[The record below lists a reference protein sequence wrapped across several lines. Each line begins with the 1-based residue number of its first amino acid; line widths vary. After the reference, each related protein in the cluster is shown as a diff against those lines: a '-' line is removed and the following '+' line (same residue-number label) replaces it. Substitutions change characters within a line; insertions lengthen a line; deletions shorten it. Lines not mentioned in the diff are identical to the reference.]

1 MTLEQKSSA
10 QYHNPELQPQVV
22 EPQGIYHLG
31 HWLLAIAAVAV
42 VTFGFML
49 LVTNGIINSNSSD
62 GLGLIL
68 FPLISALA
76 LAVANRKVL
85 WRGAWFALPF
95 LFALGLLLCF
105 GGVILMT
112 QLDVKKTE
120 ETMAFLPIL
129 VENVPFFIG
138 GLLMYQGYA
147 SMAGQRSFLSAVLT
161 VSCSVLT
168 SVVMFGEMITDENL
182 LFTFFWSGLAMS
194 LSVVHWQQLLRA

>member
-1 MTLEQKSSA
+1 MTLEQKSNA
-10 QYHNPELQPQVV
+10 QYDKPI
-22 EPQGIYHLG
+22 EPQAIYHLG

-42 VTFGFML
+42 VSFGFML

-68 FPLISALA
+68 FPLTSALA

-85 WRGAWFALPF
+85 WRGAWLALPF

-105 GGVILMT
+105 GGQLLMT
-112 QLDVKKTE
+112 QLEVKKTE

-129 VENVPFFIG
+129 VENVPFFFG

-147 SMAGQRSFLSAVLT
+147 SMAGRRSFLAALLT
-161 VSCSVLT
+161 VSFTVLT
-168 SVVMFGEMITDENL
+168 SLALYGEMITDENL
-182 LFTFFWSGLAMS
+182 LFTFFWSSLAMS
-194 LSVVHWQQLLRA
+194 LSIIHWQQPLRA